1 MTRNEAE
8 ERILNALQELQRVYF
23 DYNPNGDYLNVT
35 VSKDYISATNAFSYG
50 GKDHDF
56 PLSISKSLKEEK

>member
-8 ERILNALQELQRVYF
+8 KRILKALEELQRVYF
-23 DYNPNGDYLNVT
+23 DYNPNGEYLNVII
-35 VSKDYISATNAFSYG
+35 SNDYISATNDFSYG

-56 PLSISKSLKEEK
+56 PISVSVLKEGTK

>member
-8 ERILNALQELQRVYF
+8 ERILEALKELQRVYF
-23 DYNPNGDYLNVT
+23 DYNPNGDYLSVT
-35 VSKDYISATNAFSYG
+35 ISKDYISATNAFSYG

-56 PLSISKSLKEEK
+56 PIAVSVLKEEEK

>member
-8 ERILNALQELQRVYF
+8 ERILKALEELQRVYF

-35 VSKDYISATNAFSYG
+35 VLKDYISATNAFSYG

-56 PLSISKSLKEEK
+56 PISVSLLKEEAK

>member
-8 ERILNALQELQRVYF
+8 ERILKALEELQRVYF
-23 DYNPNGDYLNVT
+23 DYNPNGDYLIVT
-35 VSKDYISATNAFSYG
+35 VSKDYIGASNAFSYG